1 MEVLQIFAL
10 PLVYH
15 GSVVQYRKTKDRI
28 QRDKGQNTKCILH
41 VTRFNTLG
49 IAGFIKNGL

>member
-28 QRDKGQNTKCILH
+28 QRDKGQNTERQRTEYKVHLACDAL
-41 VTRFNTLG
+41 
-49 IAGFIKNGL
+49 